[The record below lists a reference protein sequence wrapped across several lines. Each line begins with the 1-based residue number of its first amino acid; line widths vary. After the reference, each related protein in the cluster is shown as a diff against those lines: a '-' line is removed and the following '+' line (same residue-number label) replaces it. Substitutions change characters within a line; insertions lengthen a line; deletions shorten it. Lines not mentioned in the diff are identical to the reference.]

1 MKFIQNL
8 SIKYKAYLLVGIG
21 IITAILLLV
30 ITNVGLS
37 SIKSKLDELV
47 LSTNVERYA
56 YLTILEEKNYLLNAN
71 ASITNTKR
79 AAEAFENAKKDVE
92 TINSTLDKIDG
103 TSSNDGLLDKSKAAR
118 SGTNEYK
125 NLYYKGVD
133 LLVNI
138 GKETEKLEHE
148 GELATLQA
156 QEYVLEKRKQ
166 LDDKL
171 DATLVKKTNIA
182 TDIWKLTYVIR
193 ADEKRYMLNPDPVIF
208 ERMKKDFSTMLE
220 HLESLKKMASDT
232 REQEKITVFYNAAK
246 SYETAAYKW
255 VDLNKNLMTLVLP
268 KMKTLGDT
276 VVKQAMEAAEEAQTS
291 MVEKRNAIV
300 ITLIVVA
307 VLAIILGLL
316 LGYIIINIILS
327 QLGGE
332 LSYTVNAVKE
342 LSKGN
347 FSMKLDMKAGDKSS
361 LLYFVDDARQ
371 TLKDSTDDICAVMQD
386 VSKGE
391 LSAQIKANMPGE
403 FVQVK
408 DSINQTIAR
417 LRITMFALNDVT
429 NSIYNAD
436 FSKVIVANVEG
447 RFKETIEK
455 AVASQTAMRTMLED
469 IVQVMEYIAG
479 GDFEHRVTANGRG
492 EMLSLKENINKT
504 ITALGCLNE
513 IERVIS
519 ALAEGDLT
527 QVITMEY
534 PGVFGRVTEN
544 INHTNANLKT
554 LMASIKESSEA
565 IASAANEISAGNND
579 LSHRTEEQAASL
591 EQTAASMEE
600 LSATVRQN
608 TDNAKQANDLAVRA
622 STTAKKGVAVVDD
635 VVLTMVNIN
644 ESSHQ
649 IVDIITVIDDIAF
662 QTNILAL
669 NAAVEA
675 ARAGDQG
682 KGFAVVAV
690 EVRNLAQRAASAAGE
705 IKRLISDS
713 VDRISSGSK
722 QVEQAGKTME
732 DIVDSIQKVTIV
744 MSDIAAASIEQNSGI
759 DQIHQA
765 VTQMDCVT
773 QQNAALVE
781 EAAAAAELLESQT
794 QHLAKEMAHFKIR

>member
-1 MKFIQNL
+1 MSMLKNL
-8 SIKYKAYLLVGIG
+8 SIKYKAYLLVAIG
-21 IITAILLLV
+21 IVTAVLLLV
-30 ITNVGLS
+30 ITNFGLS
-37 SIKSKLDELV
+37 SIKTKLDELV

-71 ASITNTKR
+71 ASVTNHQK
-79 AAEAFENAKKDVE
+79 AAQAFENAKKDVE
-92 TINSTLDKIDG
+92 TINNTLDKIDNS
-103 TSSNDGLLDKSKAAR
+103 SSNQGLLEKSKTAR
-118 SGTNEYK
+118 VGTNEYK
-125 NLYYKGVD
+125 ELYYSGVD
-133 LLVNI
+133 LLINI
-138 GKETEKLEHE
+138 SKETEKLEHE

-166 LDDKL
+166 LDERL

-208 ERMKKDFSTMLE
+208 ERMKKDFATMLA
-220 HLESLKKMASDT
+220 HLETLKKMASDN
-232 REQEKITVFYNAAK
+232 RELEKINVFYDAAK
-246 SYETAAYKW
+246 SYETAAHKW
-255 VDLNKNLMTLVLP
+255 VDLNKNLMTVVLP

-276 VVKQAMEAAEEAQTS
+276 VVQQAMDAAEKAQAS
-291 MVEKRNAIV
+291 MVEKRNSIV
-300 ITLIVVA
+300 ITLLVVA
-307 VLAIILGLL
+307 GVAIMLGLF
-316 LGYIIINIILS
+316 LGYTVINIIVG

-332 LSYTVNAVKE
+332 LIYAVNAVKE
-342 LSKGN
+342 FAKGN
-347 FSMKLDMKAGDKSS
+347 FSMKIDLQAGDKDS

-403 FVQVK
+403 FAQVK

-417 LRITMFALNDVT
+417 LRITLFALNDVT

-455 AVASQTAMRTMLED
+455 AVTSQTAMRTMLDD
-469 IVQVMEYIAG
+469 ILKVMDFVVQ
-479 GDFEHRVTANGRG
+479 GDLNHRVTADGRG
-492 EMLSLKENINKT
+492 EMLMLKENINKT
-504 ITALGCLNE
+504 LATLECLNE
-513 IERVIS
+513 IERVMS

-527 QVITMEY
+527 QVIHVEY
-534 PGVFGRVTEN
+534 PGVFGRVTES

-554 LMASIKESSEA
+554 LMASIKDSSEA
-565 IASAANEISAGNND
+565 IATAANEISAGNND

-591 EQTAASMEE
+591 EETAASMEE
-600 LSATVRQN
+600 LSTTVKRN
-608 TDNAKQANDLAVRA
+608 ADNAKQANDLAVRA

-635 VVLTMVNIN
+635 VVLTMANIN

-675 ARAGDQG
+675 ARAGEQG

-713 VDRISSGSK
+713 VDRISNGSK

-732 DIVDSIQKVTIV
+732 DIVGSIEKVTLV
-744 MSDIAAASIEQNSGI
+744 MSDIATASGEQNAGI
-759 DQIHQA
+759 DQVRQA
-765 VTQMDCVT
+765 VSQMDNVT

-781 EAAAAAELLESQT
+781 EAAAAAEALSNQT
-794 QHLAKEMAHFKIR
+794 RNLAREMAHFKT